1 MLNTVKLNHTVWYDG
16 REKILRLFMSDY
28 IKASPLNLDY
38 ADSGQ
43 DDSDIIKIHSITKNI
58 MTFGDLPMDML
69 YFSDTPSGPRLEDF
83 INIVYNETEQ
93 TLDFHLL
100 PTEKFNNDGE
110 LVINLNFKIY
120 SGKKSN
126 YNESDNMRNIDHNF
140 QVVIPIQTAVKPIQ
154 NQMRFTP
161 QEVKKLTLRNGTTM
175 TPSGDNKVVYTFE
188 LIRRD
193 ITNEFAT
200 YGDVK
205 EMIEGM
211 STSNQSTSNQSAT
224 VDANSVREITDN
236 LYYSKSDVDR
246 MIQKLRAELIPPI
259 TSFPRAEFPTTTT
272 TEQPQQ

>member
-1 MLNTVKLNHTVWYDG
+1 MLNTVELNHTVWYDG

-28 IKASPLNLDY
+28 IKASPLPLDY
-38 ADSGQ
+38 SDPSQ
-43 DDSDIIKIHSITKNI
+43 DNTDIIKIHSITKTI
-58 MTFGDLPMDML
+58 MTFGDLPMDMS
-69 YFSDTPSGPRLEDF
+69 YFGDTPSGPRLEDF

-93 TLDFHLL
+93 SLDFHLL
-100 PTEKFNNDGE
+100 PTEKLNNDGE

-161 QEVKKLTLRNGTTM
+161 QEVKKLTLLNGTTM

-188 LIRRD
+188 VIRRD
-193 ITNEFAT
+193 ITDEFAT

-211 STSNQSTSNQSAT
+211 STSNQSAN
-224 VDANSVREITDN
+224 VDADSVRQITDN

-246 MIQKLRAELIPPI
+246 MIQKLRAELIPPT
-259 TSFPRAEFPTTTT
+259 TSLPLVEFPRATT

>member
-28 IKASPLNLDY
+28 IKSSPLPLDFN
-38 ADSGQ
+38 ASDQ
-43 DDSDIIKIHSITKNI
+43 DNTDIIKIHSITKTI
-58 MTFGDLPMDML
+58 MTFGDLPIDML
-69 YFSDTPSGPRLEDF
+69 FFSDTPSSPKLEDF

-93 TLDFHLL
+93 SLDFHLL
-100 PTEKFNNDGE
+100 PTEKLNNDGE

-126 YNESDNMRNIDHNF
+126 YNESDKMRNIDHNF

-175 TPSGDNKVVYTFE
+175 VPSGDNKVVYTFE
-188 LIRRD
+188 VIQRD
-193 ITNEFAT
+193 ITDEFAT
-200 YGDVK
+200 YCDVK

-211 STSNQSTSNQSAT
+211 SSAN
-224 VDANSVREITDN
+224 VDSDSVRQITDN
-236 LYYSKSDVDR
+236 FYYSKSDVDR
-246 MIQKLRAELIPPI
+246 MLQKLRAELIPPTTI
-259 TSFPRAEFPTTTT
+259 FPRAEFPRATTS
-272 TEQPQQ
+272 ENPQQ